1 MNLYNTQIHP
11 QVGPALSATTWVS
24 SPVVGATTTFSISVT
39 RARMPVSNAVVTVR
53 VRNAADVTVFPI
65 TSVPVNTTI
74 LGSYSLTPVSRS
86 IFTVA
91 GASYRIDWVVTV
103 PAAGTDP
110 ELVLP
115 LSQQV
120 EALSNNFAGQMFSPQ
135 TTTETTAGLRLAKS
149 GFPSTLSVS
158 SVAQIGLSEYAAAF
172 DHIHG
177 SPPTWPVTVKING
190 STIGS
195 QSILNFLTGATATN
209 NTATNAI
216 DISISGGSGGSGSS
230 GSLSVKVITLK
241 GTTINAST
249 VRLTT
254 DNAGNVTSQ
263 NVPMFSSITTYDCNI
278 LVLCTQANSATSSAS
293 WDFSILA
300 RKGTT
305 NASTTIIGNSF
316 AKIICDASL
325 SELSI
330 IIREDTGLGAL
341 DITCNGYSTY
351 GTLNWLAIVTM
362 TEVM

>member
-177 SPPTWPVTVKING
+177 SPSTWPVTVKING

-216 DISISGGSGGSGSS
+216 DISISGGSGGSGS
-230 GSLSVKVITLK
+230 LSVKVITLK

-254 DNAGNVTSQ
+254 DNAGSVTSQ
-263 NVPMFSSITTYDCNI
+263 NVPMFSSLTTYDCNI
-278 LVLCTQANSATSSAS
+278 LVLCTQANAGTSSAS